1 MPIIGKSFQHLKP
14 HKHHKPLKHHKPHKP
29 HKPFVRVENF
39 QPLQTPS
46 KPQRFSI
53 RNLIRNKNR

>member
-39 QPLQTPS
+39 QPLQTPT
-46 KPQRFSI
+46 KPQRFPI
-53 RNLIRNKNR
+53 RHFV